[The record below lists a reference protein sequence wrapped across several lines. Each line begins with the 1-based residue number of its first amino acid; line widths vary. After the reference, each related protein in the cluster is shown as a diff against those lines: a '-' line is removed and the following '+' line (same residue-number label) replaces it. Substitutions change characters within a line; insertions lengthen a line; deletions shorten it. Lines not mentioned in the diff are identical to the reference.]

1 MKCMKQ
7 IEVAQNPDELI
18 DGMFEFFAET
28 GITQAYLDSD
38 EELNRGYN
46 MNPWQ
51 QLTNGLI
58 NAKSLQAVIF
68 QKNLGKL
75 IENQKAL
82 KLLRQ
87 KQKKKKRNYN
97 TQVTAQYQQD
107 RDDQEFSDGVTD
119 KMSGL
124 SPTSAHRRSTAH

>member
-1 MKCMKQ
+1 
-7 IEVAQNPDELI
+7 
-18 DGMFEFFAET
+18 MFEFFAET

-75 IENQKAL
+75 IEN
-82 KLLRQ
+82 
-87 KQKKKKRNYN
+87 
-97 TQVTAQYQQD
+97 
-107 RDDQEFSDGVTD
+107 
-119 KMSGL
+119 
-124 SPTSAHRRSTAH
+124 